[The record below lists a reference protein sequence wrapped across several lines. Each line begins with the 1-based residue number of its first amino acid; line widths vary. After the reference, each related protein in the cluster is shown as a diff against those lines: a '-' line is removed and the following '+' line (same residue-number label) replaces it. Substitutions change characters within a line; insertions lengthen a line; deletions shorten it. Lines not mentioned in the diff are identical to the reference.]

1 VSVCG
6 ENTSSIFTVT
16 STDHLVF
23 QLGVKESRPGR
34 SGVIMLPRGDIDGP
48 RGALAILQG

>member
-1 VSVCG
+1 MYLFV
-6 ENTSSIFTVT
+6 TYSSSKTII
-16 STDHLVF
+16 
-23 QLGVKESRPGR
+23 GVKESRPGR